1 MNVKQLLSATVFA
14 FALSPLAA
22 FAESDIAAKD
32 QAWLASLKSTRTVA
46 EVRGE
51 IDPSVLQYGQLHPVE
66 LQQAQSTLSREEVR
80 HELAEF
86 GTIRVGA

>member
-32 QAWLASLKSTRTVA
+32 AAWLASLKSTRTVA
-46 EVRGE
+46 EVRAE
-51 IDPSVLQYGQLHPVE
+51 IDPSVSYGQLHPVE
-66 LQQAQSTLSREEVR
+66 LQQAQSTRSREEVR

>member
-46 EVRGE
+46 EVRAE
-51 IDPSVLQYGQLHPVE
+51 IDPNASYGQHHPVE
-66 LQQAQSTLSREEVR
+66 LQQAQSTLSRAQVK